1 MNQCRI
7 NDWII
12 KLINKSQKY
21 IKTELIYVF
30 ISVRVKSKSKHKF
43 ITKKKF
49 MMLKYQAQ
57 KDILHL
63 HVKGQLALC
72 DNLKGTKV
80 KNHLVIVE
88 RNLENPQDTKQ
99 KID

>member
-1 MNQCRI
+1 
-7 NDWII
+7 
-12 KLINKSQKY
+12 
-21 IKTELIYVF
+21 
-30 ISVRVKSKSKHKF
+30 
-43 ITKKKF
+43 

-57 KDILHL
+57 KDILHF

-72 DNLKGTKV
+72 DNLKGTKL

-88 RNLENPQDTKQ
+88 RNLENPQDKKQ